1 MKAKMFVPAIL
12 IALSGLV
19 GSAHAVTVSGSY
31 TLPTA
36 PFQILSDP
44 NTGPTYYE
52 LIASDTTNTTVLLE
66 GSFDTPSNVQYA
78 IWLDEETSPT
88 AGSVTFDPTSS
99 PLYSGG
105 GFSGANPDFFLTFI
119 MEQGKQYVLSIF
131 NESASN
137 FTLTAVSAVPLPGA
151 LWLFGTALLGFLG
164 ISSRRKA

>member
-1 MKAKMFVPAIL
+1 MKAKIFLPSIA
-12 IALSGLV
+12 IALSALV

-36 PFQILSDP
+36 PFQIVSAP
-44 NTGPTYYE
+44 NNGPTYYE
-52 LIASDTTNTTVLLE
+52 LIASADTNTTVLLE
-66 GSFDTPSNVQYA
+66 GSFDTASNVQYA
-78 IWLDEETSPT
+78 IWLDQEATPT
-88 AGSVTFDPTSS
+88 TGSVSFDPASS
-99 PLYSGG
+99 PLHAGGGYSGT
-105 GFSGANPDFFLTFI
+105 NPDFFLSFI

-131 NESASN
+131 NESPTN